1 MSFYKSADS
10 FCLLNY
16 TGYMAVR
23 VNENE
28 ILWQRVG
35 RGSEVGVTSGSLP
48 RRPSSLVR
56 SLPIANVNNM
66 LQTSRDREVVAAMQG
81 YY

>member
-1 MSFYKSADS
+1 MKMRF
-10 FCLLNY
+10 F
-16 TGYMAVR
+16 
-23 VNENE
+23 
-28 ILWQRVG
+28 
-35 RGSEVGVTSGSLP
+35 GSEWGEVQKLELRLGGWP
-48 RRPSSLVR
+48 RRPRTLVR